1 MNNILKLKYY
11 SKKVMGKLK
20 TLFSKVSNSIKE
32 TFKRFPITMIIVYI
46 TTLLVVFGTD
56 DFVENFMDNMWFY
69 AMGIWA
75 IGTLFTETFF
85 KKDFAKIIGGVVSL
99 VIALGC
105 RWVINDEIYSN
116 KLILI
121 KLIITYMSVLPLITL
136 YKIVKDSGVSLKE
149 YALRVL
155 SNVGR
160 TTTMYILANIGIFI
174 VIFVFVELILDGN
187 DYDILSRTLILLLGG
202 FYVPA
207 MLNSITDVK
216 NEAGKFIKVL
226 LTYILMPVAVFLIGT
241 LYLYVI
247 KIMLSGELLNKSL
260 FFILSLTFTLAIPCA
275 ILLKNYD
282 ENKSVLVMSN
292 IIFYSFIPLMIL
304 QIIAMNV
311 RVGDYGLTES
321 RYMGY
326 LLIAFEIIFIIL
338 MIVKKSKHLDKVI
351 LVLAG
356 FVILG
361 VLSPLNIYDVP
372 VYSQTARITKMLKTV
387 DSFDA
392 LSTRQKNECKKAFVY
407 VNNSFKPEY
416 LDKKLTKE
424 EKEAIQNYV
433 VVYEDENGIELR
445 DYEYDYISM
454 YDTKSVIDVE
464 GFKKLYPTYD
474 TTYGTKYDINLEKY
488 PIQDKNGDIKVTVD
502 IQDFVKQMSEADKQ
516 NTKESTFAKVRYLK
530 TSDENVMFYV
540 TDFSMS
546 YELYSNKIDHM
557 SIDGYLLVK

>member
-75 IGTLFTETFF
+75 SGTLFTETFF